1 MPHWYLVLMGQAERV
16 LMEWTR
22 RRIGVLEEV
31 LPPVRLD
38 QVNEVERARTEGTG
52 GIPPPSGKYERQ
64 LFWARRTLDDLEN
77 GGELWK
83 WLRPTDEWAQHHWH
97 DLTILQV
104 PPEQRHVSERW
115 NRLRRVDGI
124 SLSFKGVVAPPKGAN
139 IVLFC
144 RTCDGWVGSVWG
156 ADDSHFGT
164 RYAIH
169 LGHDIRIR
177 RDECPEEPD
186 LVFYWGSGRTYSFDR
201 SGLPWSVE
209 HFPDGSTLP
218 TLKPGTI
225 RFPIPGLD
233 VGIDCHTCGNHE
245 GGPTPLFSGR
255 VSEWFDELWNN

>member
-1 MPHWYLVLMGQAERV
+1 MSHWYLVLMGQAERV

-22 RRIGVLEEV
+22 RRIEVLEQV
-31 LPPVRLD
+31 LPPARLD
-38 QVNEVERARTEGTG
+38 QVNEAERARTAGTG
-52 GIPPPSGKYERQ
+52 GIPPPNGKYERQ

-104 PPEQRHVSERW
+104 PPEQRRMTERW
-115 NRLRRVDGI
+115 NRLRR
-124 SLSFKGVVAPPKGAN
+124 LAPPKGAN

-144 RTCDGWVGSVWG
+144 RTCDDRVGAVWG
-156 ADDSHFGT
+156 ADDSGFGA
-164 RYAIH
+164 RYAQH

-186 LVFYWGSGRTYSFDR
+186 LVFYYGHGRTYSWEG
-201 SGLPWSVE
+201 STLPKVVE

-218 TLKPGTI
+218 MFKPGTN

>member
-1 MPHWYLVLMGQAERV
+1 
-16 LMEWTR
+16 MEWTR
-22 RRIGVLEEV
+22 RRIEVLEEV
-31 LPPVRLD
+31 VPPDRLD
-38 QVNEVERARTEGTG
+38 QVDLGSWRSSEDPDQRQ
-52 GIPPPSGKYERQ
+52 YESQ
-64 LFWARRTLDDLEN
+64 LFWARCMLDNLEN
-77 GGELWK
+77 GGELGH
-83 WLRPTDEWAQHHWH
+83 WLRPPDEWAQHHWH

-156 ADDSHFGT
+156 ADDSHFGA

-186 LVFYWGSGRTYSFDR
+186 LVFYWSSGRTYLWEGST
-201 SGLPWSVE
+201 LPWSVE